1 MSERPGTTDVAE
13 QSSALP
19 GGSADP
25 GVTPGPDDGVEGVV
39 SRVAVVHATPAVL
52 FALLSDARRHPELDG
67 SGTVRGPLG
76 SVGKLYLGRKFTM
89 RMHNVVPYLVPSTVV
104 DFDTDRLIAWRHAAG
119 HVWRWQLAAG
129 APGTTVVT
137 ETFDPRPSPLRPL
150 IARAGSGNGAGIEA
164 TLRRLQERF
173 PG

>member
-13 QSSALP
+13 QSSAAP
-19 GGSADP
+19 VHSAFP
-25 GVTPGPDDGVEGVV
+25 GVTPGPDDGVDGVV
-39 SRVAVVHATPAVL
+39 SRVAVVHTTPDVL

-89 RMHNVVPYLVPSTVV
+89 RMHHVVPYVVPSTVV
-104 DFDTDRLIAWRHAAG
+104 AYDTDRVIAWRHAVG
-119 HVWRWQLAAG
+119 HVWRWELAPG
-129 APGTTVVT
+129 VPGTTVVT

-150 IARAGSGNGAGIEA
+150 IARAGSGNAAGIEA
-164 TLRRLQERF
+164 TLGRLQERF
-173 PG
+173 SG